1 MINEIKTTEKK
12 NMNFKTW
19 LNTFISEK
27 EIDVEQIIE
36 VEGSAGMNMI
46 PVDCVLETIKNAP
59 VHEQKEIKNIFV
71 KIDFANGDILHFIK
85 HLAGAMA
92 I

>member
-1 MINEIKTTEKK
+1 MIKKNKINGEKK
-12 NMNFKTW
+12 MNFKTW

-27 EIDVEQIIE
+27 EIDVEEIIE
-36 VEGSAGMNMI
+36 VEGSAGTNMI
-46 PVDCVLETIKNAP
+46 PVGCVLETIKNAP